1 MALPWLVKQT
11 YQALPDGLLHLY
23 IHGTMLAVAFTPYF
37 YVSIIWR
44 KSNFEARLCATQIYY
59 YPTPRAMQFAF
70 PHRPLPTIKAATCVL
85 LLGGFSSLF
94 LGCSS
99 AVDKNID
106 PPAVELRPKTSA
118 LATEAPE
125 GELANLSKRLYQ
137 ASMYT
142 VARDSLNSLK
152 DRYPLGAYATL
163 SELKY
168 ADSFY
173 FNGEFAE
180 AALQYEGFI
189 RNHPGSAEAA
199 YAKLQAARSQAHAAK
214 SDGRDRIPWKRALT
228 LYDELIQN
236 HFNSPLAQTAR
247 AERKA
252 VVNEL
257 QAYDREI
264 IAFYKKVGNQQAVE
278 ARRKLFTKS
287 WASRANSN
295 NKESQ
300 RPGFTLREN
309 LPTRTLPS
317 PSPVWT
323 PTRVNETSSTLE
335 SSNEAGTPSVQQISC
350 SLTPAPYL
358 VIELSELPPTL
369 GSLRVTEQVVSRHN
383 DKLRLDVLQVS
394 SDTKAWN
401 CLATNDV
408 ILGDDGVLEFDHPGT
423 FVMMAIDH
431 PPRLLVSSK

>member
-1 MALPWLVKQT
+1 
-11 YQALPDGLLHLY
+11 
-23 IHGTMLAVAFTPYF
+23 
-37 YVSIIWR
+37 
-44 KSNFEARLCATQIYY
+44 
-59 YPTPRAMQFAF
+59 MQFAI
-70 PHRPLPTIKAATCVL
+70 PHRPLPTIKAVTCVL
-85 LLGGFSSLF
+85 LLGGFSVLF

-125 GELANLSKRLYQ
+125 SELANLSKRLYQ

-152 DRYPLGAYATL
+152 DRYPLGPYATL

-214 SDGRDRIPWKRALT
+214 SDGRDRTPWKRALT

-236 HFNSPLAQTAR
+236 HSNTPLAQTAR
-247 AERKA
+247 AERTA

-257 QAYDREI
+257 QAYDKEI

-287 WASRANSN
+287 WASRANPN

-300 RPGFTLREN
+300 RPGLTLREN
-309 LPTRTLPS
+309 LPARILPS
-317 PSPVWT
+317 PSPAWT
-323 PTRVNETSSTLE
+323 PTQFDRNSSSLE
-335 SSNEAGTPSVQQISC
+335 PSTVAGIPSVQQISC

-358 VIELSELPPTL
+358 VIELSELPPAL
-369 GSLRVTEQVVSRHN
+369 ESLRANEQVVTRHN
-383 DKLRLDVLQVS
+383 DKLRFDILQVS
-394 SDTKAWN
+394 SDLTAWS

-408 ILGDDGVLEFDHPGT
+408 ILGGDGVLELDHPGT

>member
-1 MALPWLVKQT
+1 
-11 YQALPDGLLHLY
+11 
-23 IHGTMLAVAFTPYF
+23 ML
-37 YVSIIWR
+37 
-44 KSNFEARLCATQIYY
+44 
-59 YPTPRAMQFAF
+59 
-70 PHRPLPTIKAATCVL
+70 
-85 LLGGFSSLF
+85 

-125 GELANLSKRLYQ
+125 SELANLSKRLYQ

-152 DRYPLGAYATL
+152 DRYPLGPYATL

-199 YAKLQAARSQAHAAK
+199 YAQLQAARSQAHAAK
-214 SDGRDRIPWKRALT
+214 SDGRDRTPWKRALT
-228 LYDELIQN
+228 LYDEIIRT
-236 HFNSPLAQTAR
+236 HSNSPLAQTAR
-247 AERKA
+247 VEREA
-252 VVNEL
+252 VVHEL
-257 QAYDREI
+257 QAYDMEI

-287 WASRANSN
+287 WASRAKLDQ
-295 NKESQ
+295 NKESLGA
-300 RPGFTLREN
+300 GFTLGEN
-309 LPTRTLPS
+309 LPTSILPS
-317 PSPVWT
+317 PPPAWT
-323 PTRVNETSSTLE
+323 PPRVNETSSTLE
-335 SSNEAGTPSVQQISC
+335 SSTEAGIPSVQQISC
-350 SLTPAPYL
+350 SRAPAPYL
-358 VIELSELPPTL
+358 VIELSSLPPTL

-401 CLATNDV
+401 CLAINDV
-408 ILGDDGVLEFDHPGT
+408 ILGDDGVLELVHPGT